1 MSGGERER
9 ERARFQFFEKEKPT
23 KERQEKGF
31 GVGNHWLN
39 PPPPFMDSTFSFSA
53 QNFLV

>member
-1 MSGGERER
+1 MGERER